1 MKMKNNLI
9 ISQFL
14 NLTINHLAFAKIKFK
29 HLLHYKMGKG

>member
-1 MKMKNNLI
+1 MKMKRYLI